1 MNTKKTQGK
10 IVKMENNQ
18 FDKFSKVERVS
29 STENETPTMNNRIMP
44 KKDFQAVIEHD
55 KVYLSALQHSLD
67 FTLIKQ
73 NMLSGICQHVIE
85 NQTRE
90 LIEKHINELQEWA
103 NLKVKALD
111 LKAQIVAQSRL
122 LTDKENH
129 YKHVFLPQYEKE
141 IAESNENFKEI
152 FENSK
157 KLILEK
163 PLGSEEIVGK
173 LLSEFAWWEK
183 LSKEEQKDEERKLQ
197 FFKPVKRLYNAWVR
211 LSSNNK
217 PEESK
222 ESTNSK
228 SDSTFRTVLSTTDK

>member
-10 IVKMENNQ
+10 IVKMEKNQ
-18 FDKFSKVERVS
+18 FDNFSKVERVS
-29 STENETPTMNNRIMP
+29 SPENETPTMNNRIMP

-55 KVYLSALQHSLD
+55 KVYLSALQHAMD

-73 NMLSGICQHVIE
+73 NMLSGICQHVVE

-103 NLKVKALD
+103 DLKIKALD
-111 LKAQIVAQSRL
+111 LKAQIIAQSRL
-122 LTDKENH
+122 LADKENH

-183 LSKEEQKDEERKLQ
+183 LTKEDQKDEERKLQ

-211 LSSNNK
+211 LSK
-217 PEESK
+217 
-222 ESTNSK
+222 
-228 SDSTFRTVLSTTDK
+228 DSEKK

>member
-1 MNTKKTQGK
+1 MNTKKNQGK
-10 IVKMENNQ
+10 IVKMEKNQ
-18 FDKFSKVERVS
+18 FDNFSKVERVS
-29 STENETPTMNNRIMP
+29 SPENETPTMNNRIMP

-55 KVYLSALQHSLD
+55 KVYLSALQHAMD

-103 NLKVKALD
+103 DLKIKALD

-183 LSKEEQKDEERKLQ
+183 LTKEDQKDEERRLQ
-197 FFKPVKRLYNAWVR
+197 FFKPVKRLYNAWLR
-211 LSSNNK
+211 LSGDNK

-222 ESTNSK
+222 STNSK
-228 SDSTFRTVLSTTDK
+228 SDYKTVLSEKHK